1 MRRTALALIGMAAA
15 TAVAIPAGVAW
26 GAPQILASSANKT
39 PLSISVGRFSL
50 AAVMPQAVGT
60 NPKAPLT
67 VTLDASNGR
76 GQLFFLTNF
85 GDLDVSKFT
94 MTQSMT
100 SSISAA
106 SVLTSYCA
114 GGTASGAFTSIGTC
128 AGGGTLTRA
137 VTGAQSILVTLAIPA
152 GASRQ
157 FQMVTQAPS
166 SGRDNTATL
175 SVEVAPSGAVG
186 AAASNS

>member
-1 MRRTALALIGMAAA
+1 MAAA
-15 TAVAIPAGVAW
+15 SAVAIPTGAAW
-26 GAPQILASSANKT
+26 GEPQVSATSSNKT
-39 PLSISVGRFSL
+39 PLAISVGRFSM

-76 GQLFFLTNF
+76 GQIFFLTNF
-85 GDLDVSKFT
+85 GDLAISRFT
-94 MTQSMT
+94 MAQSMT
-100 SSISAA
+100 ISSGPA

-137 VTGAQSILVTLAIPA
+137 VTGSQTALVTLTVPA

-175 SVEVAPSGAVG
+175 SVEVTPSGAVG